1 MFQECDA
8 DFRIAM
14 NPGQRRVVSESAE
27 GRLLDLA
34 LTAKAHF
41 RSKLGHP
48 FRIVKFQFGFKKV
61 YY

>member
-1 MFQECDA
+1 
-8 DFRIAM
+8 M
-14 NPGQRRVVSESAE
+14 NPGQRRVVPESAE

-41 RSKLGHP
+41 RSKVGHP
-48 FRIVKFQFGFKKV
+48 FRIVKYQFGFKKV